1 MEAFPTS
8 LVVIAENEIRKLI
21 VRGDLEMGRRVTEAE
36 LARRFGMSKTPVR
49 EALQQLHREGLVQ
62 IRPRQGAFIFSFTE
76 EMAESLRGLRI
87 HLESYAI
94 CEAVRKNRGRLLKSV
109 GENIARSTNVLEQGD
124 VQGYLA
130 LDKEFHALFFLH
142 ADDQILNAAY
152 GAISVKLQVLWR
164 KLVGTYSTLTDWE
177 DSLAEHRRMVACILE
192 NDLPGAYRELDFHS
206 RRSKEQICFDDTA
219 GTVADGVIAG

>member
-21 VRGDLEMGRRVTEAE
+21 VRGDLEMGQRVTEAE
-36 LARRFGMSKTPVR
+36 LAKRFGMSKTPVR

-87 HLESYAI
+87 HLESYAMR
-94 CEAVRKNRGRLLKSV
+94 EAVRKNRGRLLKSI
-109 GENIARSTNVLEQGD
+109 GENINQSAKVLGHGD

-130 LDKEFHALFFLH
+130 LDKAFHALFFLH

-164 KLVGTYSTLTDWE
+164 KLVASYSTLADWE
-177 DSLAEHRRMVACILE
+177 NSLTEHRRMAACLLE
-192 NDLPGAYRELDFHS
+192 NDFPGACRELACHS
-206 RRSKEQICFDDTA
+206 RRSKDQICFDDESA
-219 GTVADGVIAG
+219 PGSISPSES